1 MENSIAISQ
10 DEVDKLFGIV
20 SQNGKTKT
28 SAPEKKYKK
37 TNFFSPKAI
46 EIVKNDCSE
55 LNRDFE
61 VALKNKFGAPKIRKL
76 ILTSTEEITSE
87 EFFDSLAKNDFLY
100 RLSLNGTNLFVKL
113 DSFLFGALS
122 GLVIDPQ
129 HQINFFQ
136 TDVLR
141 HFVVAILAKCIE
153 KKFSIPENPG
163 IKVENM
169 FGKTFSQYSGEK
181 PGIVM
186 SINWNENLRS
196 FGIEKIFETCEFMHE
211 LKKIN
216 KASNAQ

>member
-10 DEVDKLFGIV
+10 DEVDRLFGIV
-20 SQNGKTKT
+20 SQNSKTKT
-28 SAPEKKYKK
+28 VETQKKYKK
-37 TNFFSPKAI
+37 TNFFRPEAI

-87 EFFDSLAKNDFLY
+87 EFFDSLSKNDFLY
-100 RLSLNGTNLFVKL
+100 RLSLNDANLFVKL
-113 DSFLFGALS
+113 DPFLFGALS

-129 HQINFFQ
+129 HKINFFQ

-153 KKFSIPENPG
+153 KKFSIPENKL
-163 IKVENM
+163 KVENM
-169 FGKTFSQYSGEK
+169 FEKSYSQYSDEK

-186 SINWNENLRS
+186 SVNWNENLRS
-196 FGIEKIFETCEFMHE
+196 FGIEKIFETREFMNE
-211 LKKIN
+211 LKKMHKN
-216 KASNAQ
+216 Q

>member
-20 SQNGKTKT
+20 SQNSKTKT
-28 SAPEKKYKK
+28 AEPQKKYKK
-37 TNFFSPKAI
+37 TNFFRPEAI
-46 EIVKNDCSE
+46 EIVKTDCSN

-61 VALKNKFGAPKIRKL
+61 TALKDKFGSPRIRKL
-76 ILTSTEEITSE
+76 ILTSAEEMTSV
-87 EFFDSLAKNDFLY
+87 EFFDSLTKNDFLY
-100 RLSLNGTNLFVKL
+100 RLSLNGANLFVKL

-129 HQINFFQ
+129 HKINFFQ

-141 HFVVAILAKCIE
+141 HFVVAILAKCLE
-153 KKFSIPENPG
+153 KKYSIPESE

-169 FGKTFSQYSGEK
+169 FEKPFGQYSDEN

-196 FGIEKIFETCEFMHE
+196 FGIEKIFETREFMRE
-211 LKKIN
+211 IKNSQKK
-216 KASNAQ
+216 